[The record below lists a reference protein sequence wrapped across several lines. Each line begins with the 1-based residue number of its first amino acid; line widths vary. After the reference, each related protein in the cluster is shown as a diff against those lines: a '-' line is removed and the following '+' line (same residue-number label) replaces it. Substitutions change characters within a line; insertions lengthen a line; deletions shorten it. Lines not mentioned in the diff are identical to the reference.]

1 MQKINKIPHPLI
13 AIIPVVVLIGFL
25 GVVIALFGSDSLNGG
40 SQIALLMGMAVCVCL
55 SMAVYRVSWKTFEQQ
70 IKKTLGEV
78 SITLLI
84 LLCVGM
90 LAGSWMISGIVPTLI
105 YYGVQLMSPQLFLV
119 SSCVICALVSLLSGS
134 SWTTIATIG
143 VALLGIGHALGMSEA
158 WTAGAIIS
166 GAYFGDKM
174 SPLSDTTILASSA
187 TGTDLFVHIRYMMY
201 TTVPTFLITIIIF
214 FVAGLG
220 TDSAVEVQVGAYSEG
235 LANKFNISLWTLLV
249 PILTGVLIA
258 KRVPSLIVLFAS
270 SVMAGIVALILQPHI
285 LCEVAG
291 AEMTSSASMPTVS
304 TLTRGLAVTYYGA
317 TAVDTGDA
325 SLNELISTNGM
336 AGMLNTIWLILCA
349 MCFGAAMVASRMI
362 ESITGVILRWVRSRV
377 SLVSSTVGT
386 GIFLNI
392 TTGDQFISI
401 VLNADIYKEVYREE
415 GYESRLLSR
424 TTEDAATVTSVLIPW
439 NTCGMTQSTVLG
451 VPTLT
456 YLPYCFFNLI
466 SPLMSVIVAAIG
478 WKITKRTARSWSMSL
493 HDWACI
499 LTASI
504 SRLVLRRRRSGT
516 VAARKIW
523 RWLRLWHISMV
534 VSWRSLTVIANTGIR

>member
-1 MQKINKIPHPLI
+1 MEKKPHPLI
-13 AIIPVVVLIGFL
+13 AIIPVMVLIAFL
-25 GVVIALFGSDSLNGG
+25 AVVISLFGSDSLSGG
-40 SQIALLMGMAVCVCL
+40 SQIALLMGMAVCVSL
-55 SMAVYRVSWKTFEQQ
+55 SMAIYKTPWRTFEQQ
-70 IKKTLGEV
+70 IKTTLGEV

-105 YYGVQLMSPQLFLV
+105 YYGVQIMSPQFFLV
-119 SSCVICALVSLLSGS
+119 SSCIICALVSLLSGS

-143 VALLGIGHALGMSEA
+143 VALLGIGHALGVSEA

-201 TTVPTFLITIIIF
+201 TTMPTFLITITIF
-214 FVAGLG
+214 FITGLG
-220 TDSAVEVQVGAYSEG
+220 NTADAELHVGEYTEG
-235 LANKFNISLWTLLV
+235 LAHTFNISLWTLLV
-249 PILTGVLIA
+249 PLLTGVLIA
-258 KRVPSLIVLFAS
+258 RRVPSLIVLFAS

-285 LCEVAG
+285 LNEIAADGGLVK
-291 AEMTSSASMPTVS
+291 
-304 TLTRGLAVTYYGA
+304 GLAITYFGA
-317 TAVDTGDA
+317 TAVETGNT
-325 SLNELISTNGM
+325 SLNELVSTSGM

-349 MCFGAAMVASRMI
+349 MCFGASMVASRMI
-362 ESITGVILRWVRSRV
+362 DSITGVVIRFIHNRV

-401 VLNADIYKEVYREE
+401 VLNADMYKEVYRQQ

-451 VPTLT
+451 VPTIT
-456 YLPYCFFNLI
+456 YLPYCFFNLL
-466 SPLMSVIVAAIG
+466 SPLMSIFIAAIG
-478 WKITKRTARSWSMSL
+478 WRIKKIPQK
-493 HDWACI
+493 
-499 LTASI
+499 
-504 SRLVLRRRRSGT
+504 
-516 VAARKIW
+516 
-523 RWLRLWHISMV
+523 
-534 VSWRSLTVIANTGIR
+534 

>member
-1 MQKINKIPHPLI
+1 MERNVPIPHPLI
-13 AIIPVVVLIGFL
+13 AIIPVLVLIGFL
-25 GVVIALFGSDSLNGG
+25 SVVIMMFGSDSLSGG
-40 SQIALLMGMAVCVCL
+40 SQIALLMGMAVCVCI
-55 SMAVYRVSWKTFEQQ
+55 SMGIYRVPWRRFESQ

-105 YYGVQLMSPQLFLV
+105 YYGVQIMSPQFFLV
-119 SSCVICALVSLLSGS
+119 SACIICALVSLLSGS

-143 VALLGIGHALGMSEA
+143 VALLGIGHALGVSEA

-187 TGTDLFVHIRYMMY
+187 TGTDLFTHIRYMML
-201 TTVPTFLITIIIF
+201 TTMPTFLITISIF
-214 FVAGLG
+214 FFAGLDVDHE
-220 TDSAVEVQVGAYSEG
+220 TELQVSQYTEG
-235 LANKFNISLWTLLV
+235 LSATFHISLITLIV
-249 PILTGVLIA
+249 PLLTGILIA
-258 KRVPSLIVLFAS
+258 RRLPSLIVLFLS
-270 SVMAGIVALILQPHI
+270 SVMAGIMALIFQPHI
-285 LCEVAG
+285 LMEIGGGLV
-291 AEMTSSASMPTVS
+291 
-304 TLTRGLAVTYYGA
+304 RGLAITYYGA
-317 TAVDTGDA
+317 TAVNTGNEA
-325 SLNELISTNGM
+325 LNELVSTGGM

-349 MCFGAAMVASRMI
+349 MCFGASMVASRMI
-362 ESITGVILRWVRSRV
+362 ESLTQLIVRFVRSRL
-377 SLVSSTVGT
+377 SLVTSTVGT

-401 VLNADIYKEVYREE
+401 VLNADIYKEAYRNQ

-424 TTEDAATVTSVLIPW
+424 TCEDSATVTSVLIPW

-466 SPLMSVIVAAIG
+466 SPLMSIFVAATG
-478 WKITKRTARSWSMSL
+478 WR
-493 HDWACI
+493 I
-499 LTASI
+499 LKT
-504 SRLVLRRRRSGT
+504 LQEDPEN
-516 VAARKIW
+516 AARDK
-523 RWLRLWHISMV
+523 
-534 VSWRSLTVIANTGIR
+534 G

>member
-1 MQKINKIPHPLI
+1 MIKANTIPHPLV
-13 AIIPVVVLIGFL
+13 AIIPVVVLIGL
-25 GVVIALFGSDSLNGG
+25 LATAITLFGSDSLSGG
-40 SQIALLMGMAVCVCL
+40 SQIALLMGMAVCISL
-55 SMAVYRVSWKTFEQQ
+55 SMAVYRVRWQTFEQQ
-70 IKKTLGEV
+70 IKATLGEV

-105 YYGVQLMSPQLFLV
+105 YYGVQFMSPQFFLV
-119 SSCVICALVSLLSGS
+119 SSCIICAIVSLLSGS

-143 VALLGIGHALGMSEA
+143 VALLGIGHALGISEA

-201 TTVPTFLITIIIF
+201 TTVPTFLITITIF
-214 FVAGLG
+214 FITGLG
-220 TDSAVEVQVGAYSEG
+220 KTTGVELHVSEYTEG
-235 LANKFNISLWTLLV
+235 LSRTFNISLWTLLV
-249 PILTGVLIA
+249 PLLTGVLIA
-258 KRVPSLIVLFAS
+258 RRVPSVIVLFAS

-285 LCEVAG
+285 LSEIATG
-291 AEMTSSASMPTVS
+291 TSPIVNANLSFVNSIK
-304 TLTRGLAVTYYGA
+304 GLAITYFGA
-317 TAVDTGDA
+317 TAVDTGNA
-325 SLNELISTNGM
+325 SLNELISTSGM

-362 ESITGVILRWVRSRV
+362 ESITCVIIRFVRNRI

-401 VLNADIYKEVYREE
+401 VLNADIYKEVYKQE
-415 GYESRLLSR
+415 GYETRLLSR

-456 YLPYCFFNLI
+456 YLPYCFFNLL
-466 SPLMSVIVAAIG
+466 SPLMSIVIAAIG
-478 WKITKRTARSWSMSL
+478 WKIK
-493 HDWACI
+493 
-499 LTASI
+499 
-504 SRLVLRRRRSGT
+504 
-516 VAARKIW
+516 KIN
-523 RWLRLWHISMV
+523 V
-534 VSWRSLTVIANTGIR
+534 

>member
-1 MQKINKIPHPLI
+1 MIKANTIPHPLV
-13 AIIPVVVLIGFL
+13 AIIPVVVLIGL
-25 GVVIALFGSDSLNGG
+25 LATAITLFGSDSLSGG
-40 SQIALLMGMAVCVCL
+40 SQIALLMGMAVCISL
-55 SMAVYRVSWKTFEQQ
+55 SMAIYRVRWQTFELQ
-70 IKKTLGEV
+70 IKATLGEV

-105 YYGVQLMSPQLFLV
+105 YYGVQFMSPQFFLV
-119 SSCVICALVSLLSGS
+119 SSCIICAIVSLLSGS

-143 VALLGIGHALGMSEA
+143 VALLGIGHALGISEA

-201 TTVPTFLITIIIF
+201 TTVPTFLITITIF
-214 FVAGLG
+214 FITGLG
-220 TDSAVEVQVGAYSEG
+220 KTTGVELHVSEYTEG
-235 LANKFNISLWTLLV
+235 LARTFNISLWTLLV
-249 PILTGVLIA
+249 PLLTGVLIA
-258 KRVPSLIVLFAS
+258 RRVPSVIVLFAS

-285 LCEVAG
+285 LSEIATG
-291 AEMTSSASMPTVS
+291 TSPIVNANLSVVNSIK
-304 TLTRGLAVTYYGA
+304 GLAITYFGA
-317 TAVDTGDA
+317 TAVDTGNA
-325 SLNELISTNGM
+325 SLNELISTSGM

-362 ESITGVILRWVRSRV
+362 ESITCVIIRFVRNRI

-401 VLNADIYKEVYREE
+401 VLNADIYKEVYKQE
-415 GYESRLLSR
+415 GYETRLLSR

-451 VPTLT
+451 VPTLS
-456 YLPYCFFNLI
+456 YLPYCFFNLL
-466 SPLMSVIVAAIG
+466 SPLMSIVIAAIG
-478 WKITKRTARSWSMSL
+478 WKIK
-493 HDWACI
+493 
-499 LTASI
+499 
-504 SRLVLRRRRSGT
+504 
-516 VAARKIW
+516 KIN
-523 RWLRLWHISMV
+523 V
-534 VSWRSLTVIANTGIR
+534 

>member
-1 MQKINKIPHPLI
+1 MIKANTIPHPLV
-13 AIIPVVVLIGFL
+13 AIIPVVVLIGL
-25 GVVIALFGSDSLNGG
+25 LATAITLFGSDSLSGG
-40 SQIALLMGMAVCVCL
+40 SQIALLMGMAVCISL
-55 SMAVYRVSWKTFEQQ
+55 SMAIYRVRWQTFEQQ
-70 IKKTLGEV
+70 IKATLGEV

-105 YYGVQLMSPQLFLV
+105 YYGVQFMSPQFFLV
-119 SSCVICALVSLLSGS
+119 SSCIICAIVSLLSGS

-143 VALLGIGHALGMSEA
+143 VALLGIGHALGISEA

-201 TTVPTFLITIIIF
+201 TTVPTFLITITIF
-214 FVAGLG
+214 FITGLG
-220 TDSAVEVQVGAYSEG
+220 KTTGVELHVSEYTEG
-235 LANKFNISLWTLLV
+235 LSRTFNISLWTLLV
-249 PILTGVLIA
+249 PLLTGVLIA
-258 KRVPSLIVLFAS
+258 RRVPSVIVLFAS

-285 LCEVAG
+285 LSEIATG
-291 AEMTSSASMPTVS
+291 TSPIVNANLSFVNSIK
-304 TLTRGLAVTYYGA
+304 GLAITYFGA
-317 TAVDTGDA
+317 TAVDTGNA
-325 SLNELISTNGM
+325 SLNELISTSGM

-362 ESITGVILRWVRSRV
+362 ESITCVIIRFVRNRI

-401 VLNADIYKEVYREE
+401 VLNADIYKEVYKQE
-415 GYESRLLSR
+415 GYETRLLSR

-456 YLPYCFFNLI
+456 YLPYCFFNLL
-466 SPLMSVIVAAIG
+466 SPLMSIIVAAIG
-478 WKITKRTARSWSMSL
+478 WKIK
-493 HDWACI
+493 
-499 LTASI
+499 
-504 SRLVLRRRRSGT
+504 
-516 VAARKIW
+516 KIKE
-523 RWLRLWHISMV
+523 
-534 VSWRSLTVIANTGIR
+534 